1 MGNSLLAVVSTCV
14 PARTAS
20 PRMRSWYDGLGSG
33 RGRLWTCPRLVE
45 SHCLLGCFILE
56 LYGAFVA
63 KGRMPVDGILKAV
76 DISGDRMF
84 SLLGATG
91 GPNGQAF
98 LLAVTR
104 ASRSASGL
112 VTLPV
117 GLPFSDFSRAQ
128 NFERSRKSRDFR
140 APAISSW
147 A

>member
-1 MGNSLLAVVSTCV
+1 MGVRGEALQRVNCPFPGRDNGQQ
-14 PARTAS
+14 PARSRFNLRPGQDSVSANAELVRWT
-20 PRMRSWYDGLGSG
+20 GSG

-45 SHCLLGCFILE
+45 GHCLLGCFILE

-63 KGRMPVDGILKAV
+63 KGRMPVDGIIKAV
-76 DISGDRMF
+76 DISGGRMF

-117 GLPFSDFSRAQ
+117 GLPFSDFSR
-128 NFERSRKSRDFR
+128 NHR
-140 APAISSW
+140 
-147 A
+147 

>member
-104 ASRSASGL
+104 AIEICIGPCHVAGGL
-112 VTLPV
+112 AV
-117 GLPFSDFSRAQ
+117 Q
-128 NFERSRKSRDFR
+128 
-140 APAISSW
+140 
-147 A
+147 